1 MTAVEYLVEHLTPI
15 NWTKEYMK
23 EHYTDIIKE
32 AKKMEKQQIIKAF
45 EEGMFHH
52 INGMCPD
59 EYYNEKFKI
68 DKK

>member
-32 AKKMEKQQIIKAF
+32 AKKMEREQILRAAYHGANY
-45 EEGMFHH
+45 ESS
-52 INGMCPD
+52 PD
-59 EYYNEKFKI
+59 KDAEDYYNKTFKS
-68 DKK
+68 K